1 MHSSVDENAVQNNKL
16 WGCEK
21 NTDEEKKRNI
31 EEIEEEVNEIILWC
45 TVCNYALPS
54 GISPD
59 EHTYSEKHRIEIS
72 RVLVQGNITDS
83 VIEINSKADLIIQRE
98 NYVKKRLKK
107 IKQLYNSRC
116 LKHEKANIMGKET
129 SGINKNR
136 LQKLSLDL
144 DKCITNI
151 IDYEYAESVLKDTIK
166 LLDQRKEADLHVIRQ
181 LKFLPCIME
190 IVKKV

>member
-1 MHSSVDENAVQNNKL
+1 M
-16 WGCEK
+16 
-21 NTDEEKKRNI
+21 
-31 EEIEEEVNEIILWC
+31 
-45 TVCNYALPS
+45 PS

-151 IDYEYAESVLKDTIK
+151 IDYEFPLKKGLWNIK
-166 LLDQRKEADLHVIRQ
+166 
-181 LKFLPCIME
+181 C
-190 IVKKV
+190 